1 MDKVDF
7 LKVQKKVLTSQTL
20 DELKDAVK
28 EVNEFIKKH
37 KVKSTSDEY
46 KSLEEKIKIIHFKLK
61 KSKNLKNES
70 RTFVVSEEQLRKLTK
85 MISEVDSTSQDI
97 IDRILDQIS
106 QHGEE
111 SLTPSQQK
119 KLKDFSSGKSLEYDK
134 PKYRDRPGVTFESED
149 EPTIVFV
156 LRETVE
162 TEEGYEYLGDVE
174 FMDNV
179 YVGFITSDNEDNLTS
194 IEFENLETQ
203 KDLLEDSKDN
213 QHLINFF
220 RGVVKGLSDEDN
232 PY

>member
-1 MDKVDF
+1 MDKLDF
-7 LKVQKKVLTSQTL
+7 LKVQKKVLTSQNL
-20 DELKDAVK
+20 DELKEAVK
-28 EVNEFIKKH
+28 EVNEFIKNNKI
-37 KVKSTSDEY
+37 KSNSDEF
-46 KSLEEKIKIIHFKLK
+46 KSLEEKIRIIHLKLK
-61 KSKNLKNES
+61 KSRKFTKES
-70 RTFVVSEEQLRKLTK
+70 KSYVVSEEQLIKLSK
-85 MISEVDSTSQDI
+85 MISEIDSTSQDI

-106 QHGEE
+106 QHGQE
-111 SLTPSQQK
+111 SLTPSQHK

-134 PKYRDRPGVTFESED
+134 PKYRDRIGVTFESED

>member
-20 DELKDAVK
+20 DELKEAVK

-111 SLTPSQQK
+111 SLTPSQHK
-119 KLKDFSSGKSLEYDK
+119 KLKDFSLGKSLEYDK

-162 TEEGYEYLGDVE
+162 TDEGYEYLGDVE

-203 KDLLEDSKDN
+203 KDLLEESEDN